1 MKSLKID
8 AIMPWE
14 FGLCLILIG
23 ILLIFLGIRQSK
35 KEFDLNNMP
44 FTRPT
49 TKIVIGTFLLIIGGI
64 QLLPL
69 IK

>member
-8 AIMPWE
+8 AVMPWE
-14 FGLCLILIG
+14 FGLCLIFIG
-23 ILLIFLGIRQSK
+23 IIFVFLGVRQSK
-35 KEFDLNNMP
+35 KEFDLNKMP

-49 TKIVIGTFLLIIGGI
+49 TKIILGTFLLIIGGV

-69 IK
+69 LK

>member
-8 AIMPWE
+8 AVMPWE
-14 FGLCLILIG
+14 FGLCLIFIG
-23 ILLIFLGIRQSK
+23 ILFVFLGVRQSK
-35 KEFDLNNMP
+35 KELDLNKMP

-49 TKIVIGTFLLIIGGI
+49 TKIILGTFLLIIGGV

-69 IK
+69 LK

>member
-8 AIMPWE
+8 AVMPWE
-14 FGLCLILIG
+14 FGLCLIFIG
-23 ILLIFLGIRQSK
+23 IIFVFLGARQSK
-35 KEFDLNNMP
+35 KEFDLNKMP

-49 TKIVIGTFLLIIGGI
+49 TKIILGTFLLIIGGV

-69 IK
+69 LK

>member
-8 AIMPWE
+8 AVMPWE
-14 FGLCLILIG
+14 IGLCLIFIG
-23 ILLIFLGIRQSK
+23 ILLIFLGMRQTK
-35 KEFDLNNMP
+35 KEFDFNKIP

-49 TKIVIGTFLLIIGGI
+49 TKIILGTFLLIIGGI